1 MGIFL
6 LPAMYVWIARESDKL
21 PDTEESFEV

>member
-6 LPAMYVWIARESDKL
+6 LPAMYVWIARDGDKL
-21 PDTEESFEV
+21 PEAEESFEA